1 MMQTNKLFNLG
12 MTAVLALF
20 LAACSTTD
28 TDVDSTPEPQPE
40 TTAPVADSGADARG
54 AGRDAGLT
62 AAQIRERDAAL
73 ATTVFYF
80 EFDRSELSAEA
91 REALIHHANR
101 LNENSSL
108 RYRLEGHT
116 DERGTREY
124 NMALG
129 ERRAQAVE
137 RYLLVQ
143 GVSPNQLEVIS
154 FGEERP
160 AVMGTTEAAYA
171 RNRRVEIH

>member
-1 MMQTNKLFNLG
+1 MQTNKLFNLG

-28 TDVDSTPEPQPE
+28 TDVDSTP
-40 TTAPVADSGADARG
+40 TTPTAAPVTESADARG
-54 AGRDAGLT
+54 VDPNAGLT

-91 REALIHHANR
+91 RAALIHHANR
-101 LNENSSL
+101 LNANPAL